1 MVEIKH
7 ATDATFEELVL
18 KSERPVVVDFWA
30 AWCGPCRM
38 VAPELEKLAEKYDG
52 AVDVVKVD
60 VDANPALSQAF
71 NILSIPT
78 IAFFQPGKQPMGVQG
93 FKPLEQ
99 LEVQFGLAEYA
110 IDAPES
116 AASTETVASPEN

>member
-110 IDAPES
+110 PEP
-116 AASTETVASPEN
+116 ASSTGTTASPEN